1 MDNKPAPKQKAV
13 KNSIA
18 VEKLKEEISILGSL
32 GWHTDIRINFHLDN
46 TFFLFLKSAASHKNL
61 CILEAAALIAL

>member
-32 GWHTDIRINFHLDN
+32 G
-46 TFFLFLKSAASHKNL
+46 
-61 CILEAAALIAL
+61 